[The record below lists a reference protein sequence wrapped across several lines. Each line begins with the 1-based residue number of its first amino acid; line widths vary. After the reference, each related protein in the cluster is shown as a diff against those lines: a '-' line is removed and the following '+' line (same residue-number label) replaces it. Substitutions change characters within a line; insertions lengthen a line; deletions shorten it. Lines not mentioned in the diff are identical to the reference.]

1 LAVGGSFDKKDI
13 KVHFSET
20 HDTAKYGRL
29 IPPWKTIGKK
39 NVMRIWR
46 KKEKESELKRREARG
61 RPFQERSEKW
71 LTERMSIV
79 E

>member
-1 LAVGGSFDKKDI
+1 MGGSFDNKDI

-20 HDTAKYGRL
+20 LDTAKYGRV

-46 KKEKESELKRREARG
+46 KKEEESEFKCNEG
-61 RPFQERSEKW
+61 E
-71 LTERMSIV
+71 
-79 E
+79 